1 MLPNNYPRIFV
12 ENFLPA
18 IFILTAED
26 YFDPWWHDSAARF
39 LRSEEAEIISGG
51 ASYTILKM
59 LENGV
64 KPANKVMSR

>member
-18 IFILTAED
+18 IFILAAED
-26 YFDPWWHDSAARF
+26 YFHPWWHDSAARF

-51 ASYTILKM
+51 VSYTILKM

-64 KPANKVMSR
+64 KPANKVMRR